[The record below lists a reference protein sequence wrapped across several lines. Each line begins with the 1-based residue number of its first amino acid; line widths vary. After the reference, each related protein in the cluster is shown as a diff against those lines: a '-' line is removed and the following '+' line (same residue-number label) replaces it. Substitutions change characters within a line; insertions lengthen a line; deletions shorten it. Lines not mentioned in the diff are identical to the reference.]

1 MNNTNEVGK
10 PNIQIYE
17 KRFDF
22 YWKSIAI
29 YSIVLISYSLLRG
42 TIEQGQLTMAIS
54 DPIVIFLAIVIGF
67 SIIGY
72 FFNVWKA
79 PKIQI
84 TKESIILKS
93 RFYEKKLVINEISRI
108 LIGKEKLYNLKHPLK
123 VVKIYTI
130 NRKKPYRIR
139 TSSFWNDKELTQAIF
154 NFKKANKK

>member
-1 MNNTNEVGK
+1 MNNYNEVGK
-10 PNIQIYE
+10 SNIQIYE

-29 YSIVLISYSLLRG
+29 YSIVLITYSLLRG
-42 TIEQGQLTMAIS
+42 TIEQGQLTMALS

-72 FFNVWKA
+72 IFNLWKA

-84 TKESIILKS
+84 TTESITFKS
-93 RFYEKKLVINEISRI
+93 RFYEKKLAINEISRI

-130 NRKKPYRIR
+130 HRRKPYRIR
-139 TSSFWNDKELTQAIF
+139 ASSFWNDKELTQAIF
-154 NFKKANKK
+154 NFKRVNKK